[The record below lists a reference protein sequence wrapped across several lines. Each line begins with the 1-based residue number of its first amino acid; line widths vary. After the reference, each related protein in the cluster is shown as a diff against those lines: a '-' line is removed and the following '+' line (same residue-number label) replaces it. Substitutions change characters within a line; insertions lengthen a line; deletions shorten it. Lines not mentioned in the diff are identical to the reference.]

1 MGNEIPRQ
9 LAQFFRSILMG
20 GTLALLYDTV
30 RALRVL
36 GGRAWEILLD
46 TLVSISSVFALF
58 LLVMAEE
65 GELRLFILLGTLG
78 GAVLFFSLISPS
90 LRPILAFWVELS
102 LSPIRLSHKFFGKIQ
117 LFFKKV
123 FSFLRR
129 WFTIKVTQLG
139 CSLRRER
146 KHGKQKSKTEDS
158 PQQ

>member
-20 GTLALLYDTV
+20 GALALLYDT
-30 RALRVL
+30 AWSLRVL
-36 GGRAWEILLD
+36 GGKVWEILLD
-46 TLVSISSVFALF
+46 TLVSISSVFAVF

-65 GELRLFILLGTLG
+65 GELRLFILMGTLG

-90 LRPILAFWVELS
+90 LRPVLSFWVELS
-102 LSPIRLSHKFFGKIQ
+102 LLPLHITRKLLVKLQI
-117 LFFKKV
+117 FFKKV

-129 WFTIKVTQLG
+129 WFTIIVTFTEHLLQRG
-139 CSLRRER
+139 QA
-146 KHGKQKSKTEDS
+146 HGQKKSKTEDS

>member
-20 GTLALLYDTV
+20 STLALLYDTV

-36 GGRAWEILLD
+36 GGTAWEILLD

-78 GAVLFFSLISPS
+78 GAVLFFSLVSPS
-90 LRPILAFWVELS
+90 LRPILAFWVKLS
-102 LSPIRLSHKFFGKIQ
+102 LFPVHLGHKFFGKMQIF
-117 LFFKKV
+117 LKKV

-129 WFTIKVTQLG
+129 WFTIKVTHMG
-139 CSLRRER
+139 CSLWGERE
-146 KHGKQKSKTEDS
+146 HGKQKSKTEDS

>member
-20 GTLALLYDTV
+20 GTLALLYDAV

-36 GGRAWEILLD
+36 GGTAWEILLD

-65 GELRLFILLGTLG
+65 GELRLFILLGALG

-90 LRPILAFWVELS
+90 LRPILAFWVKLS
-102 LSPIRLSHKFFGKIQ
+102 LFPVHLGYKIFRKMQ
-117 LFFKKV
+117 RFLKKV
-123 FSFLRR
+123 FSFLKR
-129 WFTIKVTQLG
+129 WFTIKVTHMG
-139 CSLRRER
+139 CSLWRER
-146 KHGKQKSKTEDS
+146 GHGKQKSKTEDS
-158 PQQ
+158 TQQ

>member
-20 GTLALLYDTV
+20 GALALIYDTA
-30 RALRVL
+30 RALHVL
-36 GGRAWEILLD
+36 GGKTWEILLD

-65 GELRLFILLGTLG
+65 GELRLFILMGTVG
-78 GAVLFFSLISPS
+78 GAVLFFTLISPS
-90 LRPILAFWVELS
+90 LRPILAFWVDLS
-102 LSPIRLSHKFFGKIQ
+102 LFPLRLGHKLSRKMQ

-123 FSFLRR
+123 FSFLKE
-129 WFTIKVTQLG
+129 WFTIMCTQVG
-139 CSLRRER
+139 RPLRRER
-146 KHGKQKSKTEDS
+146 EHGTQKRKTEDS